1 MEDGSFIPSIINT
14 PTAFPPTAWSWSRW
28 VHPFKVSVNIPKRQK
43 EKNESSVHYCTAQK
57 VTMFLHP
64 FCHPVAPPTAN
75 WFVWQALTLERH
87 QHFSPATLPTCL
99 LYYPP
104 FWNSSL
110 NLGSPQTTHHHYV
123 WLQRGDES
131 RWPCLWFWGSS
142 SCRLHGA
149 ASGRAARDCW
159 YWAGRSAPG
168 KIHQKGAVCTVGIDM
183 NNPCFLYHFL
193 SNCVYPIT
201 FSVAFSSNSLTLC
214 LY

>member
-14 PTAFPPTAWSWSRW
+14 PTAFPPTAWSWSK
-28 VHPFKVSVNIPKRQK
+28 VKVSVNIPKRQK
-43 EKNESSVHYCTAQK
+43 EKKNESSVHYCTAQK
-57 VTMFLHP
+57 VTIFLHP
-64 FCHPVAPPTAN
+64 FCHPVAPPTAS
-75 WFVWQALTLERH
+75 WFVWQALTLKRH

-142 SCRLHGA
+142 SCRLRGA

-159 YWAGRSAPG
+159 YRAGRSTPG

-201 FSVAFSSNSLTLC
+201 FSVAFSSNSLPLC

>member
-14 PTAFPPTAWSWSRW
+14 PTAFPPTAWSWSK
-28 VHPFKVSVNIPKRQK
+28 VKVSVNIPKRQK
-43 EKNESSVHYCTAQK
+43 EKKNDYCTAQK

-64 FCHPVAPPTAN
+64 FCHPVAPPTAS
-75 WFVWQALTLERH
+75 WFVWQALTLKRH

-142 SCRLHGA
+142 SCRLRGA

-159 YWAGRSAPG
+159 YRAGRSAPG

-201 FSVAFSSNSLTLC
+201 FSVAFSSNSLPLC

>member
-43 EKNESSVHYCTAQK
+43 GRKRDFSALLHGSEGDNVFASLLSPRCPSDCQLICMTGPYTRTPSALFSRYTHY
-57 VTMFLHP
+57 LS
-64 FCHPVAPPTAN
+64 
-75 WFVWQALTLERH
+75 ALL
-87 QHFSPATLPTCL
+87 
-99 LYYPP
+99 PP

-142 SCRLHGA
+142 SCRFRGA

-168 KIHQKGAVCTVGIDM
+168 EIHQKGAVCTVGIDM

-201 FSVAFSSNSLTLC
+201 FSVAFSSNSLPLC